1 MPILEMSMIS
11 VNAIF
16 HLGNARKEL
25 VGIDNAC
32 KYWTIAL
39 DLGSD
44 EASKMI
50 EKNCHSCKK

>member
-1 MPILEMSMIS
+1 MLFFIL
-11 VNAIF
+11 A
-16 HLGNARKEL
+16 NARKEL
-25 VGIDNAC
+25 IGIDNAC
-32 KYWTIAL
+32 KCWTIAL